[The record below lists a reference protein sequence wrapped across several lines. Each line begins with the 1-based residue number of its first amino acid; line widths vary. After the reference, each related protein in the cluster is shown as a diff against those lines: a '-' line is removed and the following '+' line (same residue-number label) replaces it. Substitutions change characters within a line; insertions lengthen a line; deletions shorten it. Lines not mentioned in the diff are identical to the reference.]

1 MLRGT
6 EVESHW
12 ITNTIFVLYLWI
24 NKAAPASEQAL
35 VLVVVGPST
44 KLPIVF
50 DIRLPLTIGTLG
62 TTRPEDSRAKDK
74 CLAVRA
80 KDKCL
85 AVWG

>member
-12 ITNTIFVLYLWI
+12 ITKKIFVLYLWI
-24 NKAAPASEQAL
+24 KAAPASEQAL
-35 VLVVVGPST
+35 VLVVVVPST